1 MLTIGALGISNPS
14 LEGMI
19 SFCGL
24 DLQRVSLHGRFT
36 REAVVFLEKCLD
48 FVFKA
53 RIRCEEKLQGRLF
66 DHFKNVYIFDSSVCE
81 LNPRIKNIFPG
92 TGGCGSDASCK
103 IQLGYEVKKGI
114 ISLFRLTSG
123 RSSDSR
129 FMQSRPVKF
138 LRNDLILFDLGY
150 FSLKTFSALVHQGS
164 YFLSRFMYQT
174 ALYDPVSCEQI
185 NFAERLKQVKSTYQA
200 TVLMGKPKEDR
211 ILCRIVAIRA
221 NEEIVSQRRRGLK
234 RRCGQKRRQPSK
246 EALDMCNWTIMV
258 TNISQE
264 WLPLDMVTSLY
275 SLRWQIELLFKQIK
289 SQLRIEKINTAKEY
303 RCRCEILGKMI
314 MAILIQQVHSHY
326 NIKIWN
332 SSRRE
337 VSIEKLYKRL
347 NERAKI
353 ILDLILK
360 KTFNSFIKY
369 MTKEMDLL
377 MKTCRKGVQKNR
389 RNIMELLE
397 FGPVDK
403 YLIP

>member
-1 MLTIGALGISNPS
+1 
-14 LEGMI
+14 
-19 SFCGL
+19 
-24 DLQRVSLHGRFT
+24 
-36 REAVVFLEKCLD
+36 
-48 FVFKA
+48 
-53 RIRCEEKLQGRLF
+53 
-66 DHFKNVYIFDSSVCE
+66 
-81 LNPRIKNIFPG
+81 
-92 TGGCGSDASCK
+92 
-103 IQLGYEVKKGI
+103 
-114 ISLFRLTSG
+114 
-123 RSSDSR
+123 
-129 FMQSRPVKF
+129 
-138 LRNDLILFDLGY
+138 
-150 FSLKTFSALVHQGS
+150 
-164 YFLSRFMYQT
+164 
-174 ALYDPVSCEQI
+174 
-185 NFAERLKQVKSTYQA
+185 
-200 TVLMGKPKEDR
+200 
-211 ILCRIVAIRA
+211 
-221 NEEIVSQRRRGLK
+221 
-234 RRCGQKRRQPSK
+234 
-246 EALDMCNWTIMV
+246 MCNWTIMV

-289 SQLRIEKINTAKEY
+289 SQLRIEKINTANEY

-337 VSIEKLYKRL
+337 VSIEKLYKHL

-377 MKTCRKGVQKNR
+377 MKTCLKGVQKNR

>member
-14 LEGMI
+14 LESMI

-36 REAVVFLEKCLD
+36 PEAVVFLEKCLN

-53 RIRCEEKLQGRLF
+53 RIRCAERLQSRLF
-66 DHFKNVYIFDSSVCE
+66 DHFENVYIFDSSVCE
-81 LNPRIKNIFPG
+81 LNPRIKTIFPG

-114 ISLFRLTSG
+114 ISLFRLTPG

-129 FMQSRPVKF
+129 FMQSGPVEF
-138 LRNDLILFDLGY
+138 QRNDLILFDLGY
-150 FSLKTFSALVHQGS
+150 FSLKTFSTLVHRGA
-164 YFLSRFMYQT
+164 YFLSRFLYQT

-185 NFAERLKQVKSTYQA
+185 NLVERLRQVKSSYQA
-200 TVLMGKPKEDR
+200 TVLMGKSRKDR
-211 ILCRIVAIRA
+211 ILCRFVAIRV
-221 NEEIVSQRRRGLK
+221 NEEIASQRRRKLK
-234 RRCGQKRRQPSK
+234 RRCGQKCRQPSH
-246 EALDMCNWTIMV
+246 EALEMCNWTIMI
-258 TNISQE
+258 TNIPRE
-264 WLPLDMVTSLY
+264 YLPLDMVAAVY

-289 SQLRIEKINTAKEY
+289 SQLLIEKINTAQEH
-303 RCRCEILGKMI
+303 RCRCEILGKII
-314 MAILIQQVHSHY
+314 MAILIQQIHSHY

-337 VSIEKLYKRL
+337 ISIEKLYKRL

-360 KTFNSFIKY
+360 KNFNSFIKY
-369 MTKEMDLL
+369 MAEEMDRLT
-377 MKTCRKGVQKNR
+377 KTCLKGVQKNR